1 MSVPPFS
8 SDAAARPP
16 ARVVMKDEPGTLV
29 ERLGSGDATVVRKT
43 YRNRGLRLLQ
53 TFLRQSRAHREHGN
67 LLAVART
74 GVPCTTALAATEQ
87 RWCGLV
93 RSSTLDTAFV
103 PGCRSLKDVLRD
115 LAPSTAFRAR
125 RRLVVA
131 MGELLARLH
140 RGGVLWQTPMPR
152 NVLVQG
158 EPGDG
163 RLLVCDVPMA
173 IVGRTD
179 LHGGRLAA
187 IDLFDAA
194 FSPSRRQEL
203 SASERRRLLGAYA
216 GSDAALLR
224 RLWHRL
230 SRRRRILHRLHRSL
244 AMAWCTYLS

>member
-1 MSVPPFS
+1 MAAPPS
-8 SDAAARPP
+8 LPDAATSPP
-16 ARVVMKDEPGTLV
+16 APVVLKDEPATLV
-29 ERLGSGDATVVRKT
+29 ERLGDGDAGIVRKT

-53 TFLRQSRAHREHGN
+53 TFLRQSRARREHDN

-74 GVPCTTALAATEQ
+74 GVPCTTALTASE
-87 RWCGLV
+87 RRRCGLV
-93 RSSTLDTAFV
+93 RSSTLETRYV
-103 PGCRSLKDVLRD
+103 PDCRSLKDVLRV
-115 LAPSTAFRAR
+115 LPPGTAFRAR

-140 RGGVLWQTPMPR
+140 RGGVLWGTPMPR

-158 EPGDG
+158 QPDDG
-163 RLLVCDVPMA
+163 RLVVCDVPAA
-173 IVGRTD
+173 IVARTD

-203 SASERRRLLGAYA
+203 SAAERRRLLGAYV
-216 GSDAALLR
+216 GPDTGLLR
-224 RLWHRL
+224 RLWRRL
-230 SRRRRILHRLHRSL
+230 SHRRRPLHRLHRAL